1 MYLSTVGAPGCPGG
15 FNSAT
20 VKMFGE
26 LRLQL
31 LTSPLDIKCFT
42 FLNFDFFGGGGLV
55 HLYPLQWLSEKLYN
69 SVIGNGSWLK
79 ALFQMHV

>member
-42 FLNFDFFGGGGLV
+42 FLNFDFFGGG
-55 HLYPLQWLSEKLYN
+55 
-69 SVIGNGSWLK
+69 
-79 ALFQMHV
+79 